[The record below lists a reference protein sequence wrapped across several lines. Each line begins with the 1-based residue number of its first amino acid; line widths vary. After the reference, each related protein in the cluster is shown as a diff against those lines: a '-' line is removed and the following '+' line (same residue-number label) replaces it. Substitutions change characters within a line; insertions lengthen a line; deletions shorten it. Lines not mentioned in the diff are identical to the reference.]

1 MSEFNLQFLNGVGE
15 SYDRPFNS
23 YQNLEV
29 KEPLQRGDMVVV
41 EENGNSVIDSSSDAL
56 VYDHHCHCH
65 TSRLGRIIFWMA
77 VGAIGGQMLKKIFKD

>member
-23 YQNLEV
+23 YQDMEN
-29 KEPLQRGDMVVV
+29 KQPLQKGLLVD
-41 EENGNSVIDSSSDAL
+41 ENGNTIIETSSDAL

-77 VGAIGGQMLKKIFKD
+77 VGALGGQMLKKLFKD